1 MEKEPQNPSIDH
13 GHDHGAGGG
22 HDHGDV
28 INLNRYVVYIFQ
40 NKDGGHQ
47 LEDIQIEHEHS
58 KPV

>member
-28 INLNRYVVYIFQ
+28 INLNRYVVYIF
-40 NKDGGHQ
+40 
-47 LEDIQIEHEHS
+47 
-58 KPV
+58 